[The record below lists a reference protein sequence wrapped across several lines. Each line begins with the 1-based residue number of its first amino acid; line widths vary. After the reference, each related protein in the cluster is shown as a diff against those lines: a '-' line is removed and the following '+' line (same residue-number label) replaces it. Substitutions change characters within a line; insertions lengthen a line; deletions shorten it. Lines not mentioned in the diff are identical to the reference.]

1 MPTLARLDVPARGN
15 LASAIMHDPSTNPE
29 AGDFRIEEEVPRPAV
44 RVLVVHGDADLHSA
58 PELRERIRGAID
70 EGATTVVVDLSAT
83 TLVDSTS
90 LGVLLGAMKRL
101 REQDGQIRLV
111 VPRPEVRRVFEI
123 TMLDGVFPLHDTQ
136 EDALAEFSDQA
147 G

>member
-1 MPTLARLDVPARGN
+1 
-15 LASAIMHDPSTNPE
+15 MHDPSTNSDV
-29 AGDFRIEEEVPRPAV
+29 GDFRIEEGSPQSAV
-44 RVLVVHGDADLHSA
+44 TVLAVHGDADLHSA

-70 EGATTVVVDLSAT
+70 EGAKTVVVDLSAT
-83 TLVDSTS
+83 TLIDSTS
-90 LGVLLGAMKRL
+90 LGVLLGGMKRL

-123 TMLDGVFPLHDTQ
+123 TMLDRVFSLHDTQ
-136 EDALAEFSDQA
+136 EEALAELSGQE